1 MNRRDREFLPR
12 RMGSAGQ
19 ELKKLLRDLER
30 GTEDEELREELRGI
44 RLRLEEE
51 RQRQ

>member
-1 MNRRDREFLPR
+1 MPPGGGHEPERP
-12 RMGSAGQ
+12 GVSV
-19 ELKKLLRDLER
+19 KKLLRDLER
-30 GTEDEELREELRGI
+30 GTEDEKLREELKGI